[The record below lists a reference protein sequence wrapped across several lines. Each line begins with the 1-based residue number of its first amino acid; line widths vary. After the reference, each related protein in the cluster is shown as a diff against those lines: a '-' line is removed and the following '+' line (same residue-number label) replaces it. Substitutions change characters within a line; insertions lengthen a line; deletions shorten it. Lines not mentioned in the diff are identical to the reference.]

1 MVVDSTLKFVILR
14 RLLNNKRAVFG
25 MMILISE
32 LLAVIIIPLLLK
44 IDPNITDSLAF
55 NAPPDAVHILGTDNV
70 GRDIFARILYG
81 GRMSLFV
88 GITSTLIGI
97 LLGLPLGLFSGYY
110 RGICEGIVMRCA
122 DVFMSFPS
130 MILVLV
136 LVSVFGPSVLT
147 VTLVIGVLN
156 WTQVAKLVHGN
167 VVAVRKKEYVES
179 ARADGTRN
187 ITIIFREVLPNV
199 LAPVWI
205 SMAFTTAHGILTESA
220 LSFLGVGI
228 QPPNASWGNIIFAAQ
243 SPMVLTMRPWIW
255 IPAGICLFITVIS
268 INLLGEGIRDAL
280 DPKMRK

>member
-1 MVVDSTLKFVILR
+1 MLANFTLKFVILR
-14 RLLNNKRAVFG
+14 RLLSNKRAALG
-25 MMILISE
+25 MIILILE
-32 LLAVIIIPLLLK
+32 LLAVIIIPLFWRVE
-44 IDPNITDSLAF
+44 PNITDPLAF
-55 NAPPDAVHILGTDNV
+55 NTPPNAAHILGTDDV
-70 GRDIFARILYG
+70 GRDIFARILFG
-81 GRMSLFV
+81 GRVSLFV

-97 LLGLPLGLFSGYY
+97 LIGLPLGLFSGYY
-110 RGICEGIVMRCA
+110 RGICEAAVMRCA
-122 DVFMSFPS
+122 DIFMSFPS

-136 LVSVFGPSVLT
+136 LVSVFGPSVMT

-156 WTQVAKLVHGN
+156 WTQVAKLIHGN
-167 VVAVRKKEYVES
+167 VVAVRKKEYIES

-187 ITIIFREVLPNV
+187 ITIIFREILPNV

-228 QPPNASWGNIIFAAQ
+228 QPPDASWGNIIYAAQ
-243 SPMVLTMRPWIW
+243 SPMVLTMRPWVW

-280 DPKMRK
+280 DPKTLK